1 MSQLLRVRAEGFTAL
16 GAPNESGDD
25 VGFFIERGGFAGWE
39 SSTDMRLQETARPL
53 SAGSFDEDGF
63 LGSRVVSVS
72 GFAQADQPERLGHMR
87 GTVMG
92 LGARGKRVQVTV
104 DMHGKSLWAS
114 ARVYGKSSFTD
125 QGDSLT
131 ARFQIQFWF
140 PDPQKFGETNAFPA
154 GASATVHHFGNYDAI
169 PAVTVTGTGAYTI
182 SDGTHQFTVSN
193 PIAPGQVDTID
204 FAKGWVYRNGVLLF
218 GAVSRAETITVPPGL
233 PKTTLTISGGPV
245 MSTVAVTDTSV

>member
-1 MSQLLRVRAEGFTAL
+1 MSQLLRVQAEAFMAL
-16 GAPNESGDD
+16 GAANESGDEA
-25 VGFFIERGGFAGWE
+25 GFFMERGGFTGWE

-53 SAGSFDEDGF
+53 AAGSFDEDGF

-72 GFAQADQPERLGHMR
+72 GFAQADSPERLGGMR
-87 GTVMG
+87 SVVMG
-92 LGARGKRVQVTV
+92 LGARGNRVRVTV
-104 DMHGKSLWAS
+104 DMHGKSLWAP

-140 PDPQKFGETNAFPA
+140 PDPQKFGEVHDFPA
-154 GASATVHHFGNYDAI
+154 GTSVTVENRGNYDAI

-182 SDGTHQFTVSN
+182 SDGTHLFTVSN
-193 PIAPGQVDTID
+193 PIAPGQTDTID

-245 MSTVAVTDTSV
+245 MSSVAVTDTSV